1 MAFIN
6 PLDLEMLFINTF
18 AGSGLVFA
26 LISLV
31 IILIVGIK
39 WKMKLNLIGVI
50 ILFWSLIIARYE
62 PNLLYI
68 SVIILGLIIA
78 NAIRDI
84 IEK

>member
-6 PLDLEMLFINTF
+6 PLDLEMLLINTF
-18 AGSGLVFA
+18 AGSGIIFA
-26 LISLV
+26 LLSLV

-39 WKMKLNLIGVI
+39 WKMKLNLIGII

-78 NAIRDI
+78 KAIRDI